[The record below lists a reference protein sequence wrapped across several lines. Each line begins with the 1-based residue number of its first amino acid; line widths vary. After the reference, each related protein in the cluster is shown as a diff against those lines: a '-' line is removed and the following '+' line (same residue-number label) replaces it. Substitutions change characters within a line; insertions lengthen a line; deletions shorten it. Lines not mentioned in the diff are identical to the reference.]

1 MRKHTA
7 TLAICTLF
15 FLGACGSLPTN
26 QGIDSESTYLADRDA
41 IVQIEEEFLSN
52 LESLVKLDEMRS
64 YERLVSRILNS
75 EPLRLG
81 PLGTALLDRYEGSL
95 TGQLAL
101 ARFYEY
107 LEQETDT
114 THTNWVKRLKA
125 HMSYERDG
133 TRDKPI
139 RALNINDAK
148 SFLQIDGLE
157 PIGTV
162 YGRTDDYPLLVEIV
176 ARGSDGRSSITV
188 FEILASRLLIEGY
201 CGDSEQDCFPIVLS
215 HLLGQADN
223 AAVVSLAVLTVQEA
237 IGKPVNER
245 MQALDRAISMLQPN
259 LDPNNVLT
267 SHSYA
272 SFLVQRANL
281 AQEEQYRARLLNDAR
296 SKYRAA
302 ISAGYMDSMLA
313 LGRLYIG
320 GAFGDTERESGIDL
334 YERAIDLGN
343 PDAATTL
350 GWIYADGFAN
360 IPQDLERS
368 FELLKLGKD
377 MGSVEHGLDYVRF
390 LIRDESPQ
398 ELSREDM
405 KWLRRQANDDNPGA
419 MLILGQV
426 YARGL
431 SVQEKPSVAMYW
443 YRKIPHIS
451 PYNAELVNQVAWIL
465 ATSEIR
471 KLRDAP
477 FALEIM
483 NKMMIGNR
491 NARRSPMYLD
501 TWAAAYAA
509 MGQWREAMSLQVE
522 AVERAMQDENAL
534 QHLEEMREHLEAF
547 RREEALFEDV
557 P

>member
-1 MRKHTA
+1 MRKYVVS
-7 TLAICTLF
+7 LVVCTTFL
-15 FLGACGSLPTN
+15 LGACGSLPTDRN
-26 QGIDSESTYLADRDA
+26 PDAESTYLADRDT
-41 IVQIEEEFLSN
+41 IIQIEEAFLSD
-52 LESLVKLDEMRS
+52 LESLIKLDEMRS
-64 YERLVSRILNS
+64 YESLVSRLLNS

-81 PLGTALLDRYEGSL
+81 PLGTALLDRYEASL

-114 THTNWVKRLKA
+114 THTAWVRRLKA
-125 HMSYERDG
+125 HMAFERDG
-133 TRDKPI
+133 SRDKPY
-139 RALNINDAK
+139 RALNVNDAK

-162 YGRTDDYPLLVEIV
+162 YGRTEDYPLLVEIV
-176 ARGSDGRSSITV
+176 ARGSDGKSSITV
-188 FEILASRLLIEGY
+188 FEVLSSRLLIEGY

-215 HLLGQADN
+215 HLLGQSDN

-237 IGKPVNER
+237 FGKPANDR
-245 MQALDRAISMLQPN
+245 TQALDRAISMLQPN

-272 SFLVQRANL
+272 SFLVQRAEL
-281 AQEEQYRARLLNDAR
+281 SQEEQYRARLLNDAR

-320 GAFGDTERESGIDL
+320 GAFGDSERESGIDL
-334 YERAIDLGN
+334 YEQAIELGN
-343 PDAATTL
+343 ADAATTL

-368 FELLKLGKD
+368 LTLLKLGKNL
-377 MGSVEHGLDYVRF
+377 GSVEHGLDYVRF

-398 ELSREDM
+398 ELSRDDM
-405 KWLRRQANDDNPGA
+405 RWLRSQANGDNPAA
-419 MLILGQV
+419 MLILGQI

-431 SVQEKPSVAMYW
+431 FTQEKPSVAMYW
-443 YRKIPHIS
+443 YRKIPRVS

-509 MGQWREAMSLQVE
+509 MGQWREARSLQVE

>member
-1 MRKHTA
+1 M
-7 TLAICTLF
+7 
-15 FLGACGSLPTN
+15 PTDRPDDVEPSYL
-26 QGIDSESTYLADRDA
+26 QDRDVLIQMQDEFLADLD
-41 IVQIEEEFLSN
+41 
-52 LESLVKLDEMRS
+52 SLIKLGEMHS
-64 YERLVSRILNS
+64 YEQLVSRLLNS

-81 PLGTALLDRYEGSL
+81 PLGTALLDRYEASL

-114 THTNWVKRLKA
+114 THTVWVKRIRA
-125 HMSYERDG
+125 HMSFERDG
-133 TRDKPI
+133 TRDKPF
-139 RALNINDAK
+139 RALNINDAR

-157 PIGTV
+157 PIGMV
-162 YGRTDDYPLLVEIV
+162 YGRTENYPLLVEV
-176 ARGSDGRSSITV
+176 VSRDTSGKSINTV
-188 FEILASRLLIEGY
+188 FEILSSELFIEGY
-201 CGDSEQDCFPIVLS
+201 CANQTQDCFPNTLS
-215 HLLGQADN
+215 HLLSQNDN

-237 IGKPVNER
+237 FGKSSKER
-245 MQALDRAISMLQPN
+245 IQALDRAIAMLQPN

-272 SFLVQRANL
+272 SFLVQRADL
-281 AQEEQYRARLLNDAR
+281 SEDEQYRSRLLNDAR

-302 ISAGYMDSMLA
+302 VSAGYLDSMLA
-313 LGRLYIG
+313 LGRLYIR
-320 GAFGDTERESGIDL
+320 GAFGDTERPAGIEL
-334 YERAIDLGN
+334 YESAIELGN
-343 PDAATTL
+343 ADAATTL
-350 GWIYADGFAN
+350 GWLYADGFAN
-360 IPQDLERS
+360 IPQDLQRS
-368 FELLKLGKD
+368 LELLKLGKEI
-377 MGSVEHGLDYVRF
+377 GSVEHGLDYVRF
-390 LIRDESPQ
+390 LLREESP
-398 ELSREDM
+398 ENLSRSDIS
-405 KWLRRQANDDNPGA
+405 WLRAQANDDVPAA
-419 MLILGQV
+419 MLILGQI

-431 SVQEKPSVAMYW
+431 YVGEKPTVAMYW
-443 YRKIPHIS
+443 YRKIPHVS

-465 ATSEIR
+465 ATTEIR

-509 MGQWREAMSLQVE
+509 TGQWREAISLQVE
-522 AVERAMQDENAL
+522 AVERAMQDESAL
-534 QHLEEMREHLEAF
+534 QHLDEMREHLEAF

>member
-1 MRKHTA
+1 MCKYA
-7 TLAICTLF
+7 ASLVVCTTF
-15 FLGACGSLPTN
+15 FLGACGSLPT
-26 QGIDSESTYLADRDA
+26 DRVTDAESIYLADRDT
-41 IVQIEEEFLSN
+41 IVQIEEAFLSD
-52 LESLVKLDEMRS
+52 LESLIKLDEMRS
-64 YERLVSRILNS
+64 YESLVSRLLNS

-81 PLGTALLDRYEGSL
+81 PLGTALLDRYEASL

-114 THTNWVKRLKA
+114 THTAWVKRLKA
-125 HMSYERDG
+125 HMSFERDG
-133 TRDKPI
+133 SRDKPF
-139 RALNINDAK
+139 RALNVNDAK

-162 YGRTDDYPLLVEIV
+162 YGRTEDYPLLVEIV
-176 ARGSDGRSSITV
+176 ARGSDGKSSITV
-188 FEILASRLLIEGY
+188 FEVLSSRLLIEGY
-201 CGDSEQDCFPIVLS
+201 CGNAEQDCFPIVLS

-237 IGKPVNER
+237 FGKPANER
-245 MQALDRAISMLQPN
+245 TQALDRAISMLQPN

-272 SFLVQRANL
+272 SFLVQRADL
-281 AQEEQYRARLLNDAR
+281 SQEEQYRARLLNDAR

-302 ISAGYMDSMLA
+302 ISAGYMDSLLA

-320 GAFGDTERESGIDL
+320 GAFGDSERQSGIDL
-334 YERAIDLGN
+334 YEQAIDLGN
-343 PDAATTL
+343 ADAATTL

-360 IPQDLERS
+360 IPQDLDRS
-368 FELLKLGKD
+368 FDLLKLGKNL
-377 MGSVEHGLDYVRF
+377 GSVEHGLDYIRF

-398 ELSREDM
+398 LLSWEDR
-405 KWLRRQANDDNPGA
+405 KWLRRQANDDNPAA
-419 MLILGQV
+419 MLIMGQIF
-426 YARGL
+426 ARGIT
-431 SVQEKPSVAMYW
+431 VKEKPSVAMYW

-477 FALEIM
+477 FALKIM

-522 AVERAMQDENAL
+522 AVERAVQDENAL